1 MHLSWRSAPGQAS
14 LAGWLQPPSNS
25 QRDNATPWHHRSYVF
40 ARPGL
45 WWRGAWRGHRMN
57 GKVLQYFQWHLYLAR
72 HGSPPPSPLPSPS
85 PTRWHLKIY
94 AIKFV
99 LHVCEYFSD
108 SWPGDFPHF
117 ARDNFDEGQV
127 KRESEPSQR
136 KVFKFLNYAGENGNR
151 NVKWTGTGA
160 GGAGWRTWVADWS
173 FGWPAK

>member
-25 QRDNATPWHHRSYVF
+25 QRDNATPWHHGSYVF

-45 WWRGAWRGHRMN
+45 EWGSATPGGANEWMAKSCN
-57 GKVLQYFQWHLYLAR
+57 IFSDIYI
-72 HGSPPPSPLPSPS
+72 SPAMAQPPPSPS

-127 KRESEPSQR
+127 KRESEPTQR

-151 NVKWTGTGA
+151 NVKWTG
-160 GGAGWRTWVADWS
+160 
-173 FGWPAK
+173 